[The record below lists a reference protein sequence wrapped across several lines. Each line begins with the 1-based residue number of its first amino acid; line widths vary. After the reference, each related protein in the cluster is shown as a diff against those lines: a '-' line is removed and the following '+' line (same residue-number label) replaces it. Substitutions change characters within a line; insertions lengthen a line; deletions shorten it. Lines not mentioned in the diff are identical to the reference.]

1 MLRRYKIGD
10 VKKKQ
15 KERKINSILDIN
27 RLIKNILIL
36 NVKLYKRSKK
46 TYRERERE
54 ETQIKEGCRLST
66 EREEERE
73 AISGF
78 IMKGELM

>member
-10 VKKKQ
+10 VKKKK

-54 ETQIKEGCRLST
+54 RKR
-66 EREEERE
+66 R
-73 AISGF
+73 
-78 IMKGELM
+78 

>member
-10 VKKKQ
+10 VKKKK

-46 TYRERERE
+46 TLDGGNMPE
-54 ETQIKEGCRLST
+54 SD
-66 EREEERE
+66 
-73 AISGF
+73 F
-78 IMKGELM
+78 INSIVRMA

>member
-10 VKKKQ
+10 VKKKK

-46 TYRERERE
+46 TYRERER
-54 ETQIKEGCRLST
+54 KR
-66 EREEERE
+66 R
-73 AISGF
+73 
-78 IMKGELM
+78 